1 MPRRRKSNAVRQ
13 TMGAPMI
20 GQERTR
26 AGKPRARGIMLL
38 LASTAAIAGPAFA
51 QEATPQAAAAE
62 TPDGDIIVTAT
73 RRAETLQT
81 VPISIQ
87 ALGTEKL
94 EEQHIASFDDYVKLL
109 PSVTFN
115 SAGPSQAQFYF
126 RGINSGGDG
135 LDVGSQPTTGLYLD
149 EIPVTTIGGSV
160 DLHIYD
166 VARVEA
172 LAGPQGTLFGASSL
186 AGTLRII
193 TNKPDLD
200 KFEAGYDG
208 QINKFG
214 KGQAGGSAEGFA
226 NIPINDKMA
235 IRLVGYYEHDGG
247 YIDNTLKQRTY
258 ELDDKDPTTNVV
270 VNNGQYVG
278 KDKNDVDSY
287 GGRAALR
294 VELDDNWTLTPQII
308 YQHQKAKGSFLYDPA
323 AGDLKVHDFLNGVNK
338 DEWYQAALTIEGK
351 VGNWD
356 LIYSGGYF
364 ERWRDNV
371 NDYSYYTVAYDHYS
385 KAAGLTVGG
394 ADPFYY
400 YTKYPDGKG
409 GYLDPSQ
416 FQHSDYKYTKQTH
429 EIRVNSPSENRL
441 RVTFGAFMQRQTG
454 KLDTDFFTKGISAAA
469 ALVPISAWPNP
480 GLYPVPGFTDGVFI
494 KRLDRVDKDYALFA
508 EGNFD
513 ILDNLTLTAGIRG
526 FDVKSSLYG
535 FSGIAGLARNATR
548 CVPAKGRYPCVS
560 VNKDYKETGETHKVS
575 LAWKITPRH
584 MVYATY
590 STGFRPGGNDRRPT
604 TPSYKADTVTNY
616 EGGWKTS
623 WGALRFNGA
632 VFYEKWKDIQFSL
645 PGENGQTYLLNAPGG
660 ASVKGIES
668 DISWRGD
675 GLVLTAAGAYI
686 DAKLDDDFCARAGDC
701 TPKGTRLPTT
711 PKFKGSGTARYTF
724 EMGDKKPF
732 VQGVVNYQGS
742 TRAGLLDSDTLPAA
756 DPITG
761 VIRDQY
767 GFTKGFATFDFS
779 AGIKI
784 GDISVEAFIENAFD
798 KRGIL
803 SKSASCGLSECNFA
817 ARLYPIKPQLFGVK
831 FGQRF

>member
-1 MPRRRKSNAVRQ
+1 MVRHKRQ
-13 TMGAPMI
+13 RVGNL
-20 GQERTR
+20 
-26 AGKPRARGIMLL
+26 RARSIMVV
-38 LASTAAIAGPAFA
+38 LASTAAAASPAFA
-51 QEATPQAAAAE
+51 QDTAPQSPDG
-62 TPDGDIIVTAT
+62 TTDGDIVVTAT
-73 RRAETLQT
+73 RRSETLQN

-94 EEQHIASFDDYVKLL
+94 GEQHVASFDDYVKLL

-166 VARVEA
+166 IARVEA

-193 TNKPDLD
+193 TNKPDPG
-200 KFEAGYDG
+200 KFEAGFDG
-208 QINKFG
+208 QLNKFG
-214 KGQAGGSAEGFA
+214 EGRVGDSVEGFA
-226 NIPINDKMA
+226 NIPITDRIA

-247 YIDNTLKQRTY
+247 YIDNTFKRRSY

-270 VNNGQYVG
+270 VDNRALLGR
-278 KDKNDVDSY
+278 DKNEVDSY

-294 VELDDNWTLTPQII
+294 VELDDDWTVTPQIV
-308 YQHQKAKGSFLYDPA
+308 YQHQEAKGSFLFDPA
-323 AGDLKVHDFLNGVNK
+323 AGDLKVHDFLDGVNK

-351 VGNWD
+351 IGNWD

-364 ERWRDNV
+364 ERWRDNL

-385 KAAGLTVGG
+385 KAAGLTVDG

-400 YTKYPDGKG
+400 YTKYPDGSG
-409 GYLDPSQ
+409 GFIDPSQ
-416 FQHSDYKYTKQTH
+416 FSHAMYKYTKQTH
-429 EIRVNSPSENRL
+429 EIRVNTPAESRL
-441 RVTFGAFMQRQTG
+441 RATFGGFYQRQGG
-454 KLDTDFFTKGISAAA
+454 KLDTDYFTPGISAAA
-469 ALVPISAWPNP
+469 ANVPIADWPNP
-480 GLYPVPGFTDGVFI
+480 GIYPLPGFTDGVFI
-494 KRLDRVDKDYALFA
+494 KRLDRLDKDYALFA

-513 ILDNLTLTAGIRG
+513 ILSNLTLTAGIRG
-526 FDVKSSLYG
+526 FKVESALYG
-535 FSGIAGLARNATR
+535 FSGITGLARRPDR
-548 CVPAKGRYPCVS
+548 CVPAPGRYPCVS
-560 VNKDYKETGETHKVS
+560 VDKKYKETGETHKVS
-575 LAWKITPRH
+575 LAWKVTPRH

-616 EGGWKTS
+616 EVGWKTS
-623 WGALRFNGA
+623 WGGLRFNGA
-632 VFYEKWKDIQFSL
+632 AFYETWKDIQFSL

-660 ASVKGIES
+660 ASVKGIEA
-668 DISWRGD
+668 DVSWRSG
-675 GLVLTAAGAYI
+675 GLALTAAGAYI
-686 DAKLDDDFCARAGDC
+686 DAKLDDDFCARANDC
-701 TPKGTRLPTT
+701 TPKGTRLPATA
-711 PKFKGSGTARYTF
+711 KFKGSATARYTLDLG
-724 EMGDKKPF
+724 ETQPF
-732 VQGVVNYQGS
+732 VQGVVNYQGG
-742 TRAGLLDSDTLPAA
+742 TRAGLLDSDTLPAP

-761 VIRDQY
+761 VIREQF

-784 GDISVEAFIENAFD
+784 GDGSIEAFIENAFD

-803 SKSASCGLSECNFA
+803 SKTASCGLTECNA
-817 ARLYPIKPQLFGVK
+817 NARLYPIKPQLFGIK